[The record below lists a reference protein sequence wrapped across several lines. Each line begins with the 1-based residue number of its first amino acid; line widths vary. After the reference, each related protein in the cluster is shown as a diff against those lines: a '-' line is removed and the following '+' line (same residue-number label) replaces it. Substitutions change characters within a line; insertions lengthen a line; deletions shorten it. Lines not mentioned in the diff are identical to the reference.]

1 MPMASPRFRERP
13 RGFVLL
19 EVWVML
25 VVITVLLT
33 GLALPLAAQVQMRRQ
48 QELAR
53 ELEEARD
60 AVMGFAAAQGRLP
73 CPAVEASRG
82 LEAFAP
88 GADAST
94 GACADF
100 YGGYLPAA
108 TLGLNAVDGE
118 GFARDPW
125 GSPAN
130 RIRYAVFGG
139 ASAVN
144 GVVDALTRTDGM
156 RAATLAGLGSAAH
169 FLFICS
175 SGREAS
181 GSGCGPA
188 TRQLTRRAAFVI
200 FSLGPTATGVPLAGS
215 DEARNLDGDPVFVS
229 REASLNVA
237 DAFDDVLL
245 WVPIHLVTHRLI
257 VAGRLP

>member
-1 MPMASPRFRERP
+1 MASRRFPESA

-48 QELAR
+48 EALAR

-73 CPAVEASRG
+73 CPAIEASRG
-82 LEAFAP
+82 MEAFAP
-88 GADAST
+88 GADASS

-108 TLGLNAVDGE
+108 TLGLNALDEE

-125 GSPAN
+125 ASPAN

-139 ASAVN
+139 GSAVN
-144 GVVDALTRTDGM
+144 GVVNPLTRTDGL
-156 RAATLAGLGSAAH
+156 RAATLAGLGNASH

-175 SGREAS
+175 SGHEAS

-188 TRQLTRRAAFVI
+188 SRQLTRRAAFVV
-200 FSLGPTATGVPLAGS
+200 FSLGPTATAVPAAGS
-215 DEARNLDGDPVFVS
+215 DEARNLDGDPVFVA
-229 REASLNVA
+229 RETSLNAA
-237 DAFDDVLL
+237 DPFDDVLL

>member
-1 MPMASPRFRERP
+1 MRSRHIPERAGA
-13 RGFVLL
+13 GFALL

-25 VVITVLLT
+25 VVLAVLLG

-48 QELAR
+48 EELRR

-60 AVMGFAAAQGRLP
+60 AVMGFAAAQARLP
-73 CPAVEASRG
+73 CPAVEGGNG
-82 LEAFAP
+82 LEAFAA
-88 GADAST
+88 GGDAST

-108 TLGLNAVDGE
+108 TLGLHGVDAD

-125 GSPAN
+125 AGPRN

-139 ASAVN
+139 GTAVN
-144 GVVDALTRTDGM
+144 GIVNPLTRTDGM
-156 RAATLAGLGSAAH
+156 RAATLAGLGNASH
-169 FLFICS
+169 YIFICS

-188 TRQLTRRAAFVI
+188 TLQLTRRAAFVI
-200 FSLGPTATGVPLAGS
+200 FSLGPTASAIPAAAS
-215 DEARNLDGDPVFVS
+215 DEGRNLDGDAVFVS
-229 REASLNVA
+229 REASTA
-237 DAFDDVLL
+237 RGSEFDDVLL